1 MDHCPPR
8 STGVAGAL
16 AIGAAVIALALI
28 IWAASALF
36 GGGSDTP
43 EADSAAAS
51 SSLTTDV
58 SFTPNPSGSNA
69 PEGGGGSGGGAAGG
83 SGGSGTQASG
93 SSSSSSSSSTTGAP
107 VPAGQCA
114 DSSLA
119 VKATA
124 DKATFAPGEEPSFTI
139 VITNIG
145 SAPCDRDLAGGLQQ
159 VLVYSID
166 GKTRLWS
173 NVDCYPQPAS
183 RRTQSRARRASRVQ
197 GRLVGHD
204 VDPPSA
210 RPRRTPS
217 AIRWAQALTRL
228 SGSSVHCEA
237 PRSRSTSHERG
248 QAEQAR

>member
-1 MDHCPPR
+1 MLEPNGPLPPEIYWR
-8 STGVAGAL
+8 RRAL

-43 EADSAAAS
+43 EANSAATS

-69 PEGGGGSGGGAAGG
+69 PDGNGGSGGGAAGG

-93 SSSSSSSSSTTGAP
+93 SSTSASSSSTTGAP

-173 NVDCYPQPAS
+173 NVDCYPQPA
-183 RRTQSRARRASRVQ
+183 A
-197 GRLVGHD
+197 D
-204 VDPPSA
+204 V
-210 RPRRTPS
+210 RN
-217 AIRWAQALTRL
+217 L
-228 SGSSVHCEA
+228 A
-237 PRSRSTSHERG
+237 PG
-248 QAEQAR
+248 EQAAFKVAWSATTSTPECATAQNPERNPVGAGAYTVVGQLGALRSSPEPFNIA

>member
-1 MDHCPPR
+1 VLEPNGPLPPEIYWR
-8 STGVAGAL
+8 RRAL

-93 SSSSSSSSSTTGAP
+93 SSSSSSSSSSSTTGAP

-173 NVDCYPQPAS
+173 NVDCYPQPA
-183 RRTQSRARRASRVQ
+183 A
-197 GRLVGHD
+197 D
-204 VDPPSA
+204 V
-210 RPRRTPS
+210 RN
-217 AIRWAQALTRL
+217 L
-228 SGSSVHCEA
+228 A
-237 PRSRSTSHERG
+237 PG
-248 QAEQAR
+248 EQAAFKVAWSATTSTPECATAQNPERNPVGAGAYTVVGQLGALRSSPEPFNIA